1 MIVWAIIKF
10 SRPLIRPGYVPN
22 NELQDFLSR
31 VPDDEELADTREIR
45 QGTEDAA
52 GAGGGAGSAAGAA
65 AGASSARKRHHRHS

>member
-45 QGTEDAA
+45 QT
-52 GAGGGAGSAAGAA
+52 GAEESVGSPN
-65 AGASSARKRHHRHS
+65 SSARKRHNRHS